1 MLYNGVLVS
10 ATKQCKLLI
19 IIYIYISLL
28 SLYIYIYTYMY
39 IHIHTY
45 MHIYI
50 SPFAKSTE
58 GLTGDECS
66 YFPARIPKLYVA
78 AEHILTGKCWI
89 LPKKDTSHSRA
100 RRSLSKM
107 VEGATSPLESSPI
120 PARDDQ
126 RAQKNPCVHQDFP
139 QRLNQTC
146 L

>member
-1 MLYNGVLVS
+1 MHI
-10 ATKQCKLLI
+10 C
-19 IIYIYISLL
+19 IYIYI
-28 SLYIYIYTYMY
+28 
-39 IHIHTY
+39 HTC
-45 MHIYI
+45 IYI
-50 SPFAKSTE
+50 SPFAKSPE
-58 GLTGDECS
+58 SLTGEDECS

-78 AEHILTGKCWI
+78 AEQILTGKCWI

-126 RAQKNPCVHQDFP
+126 RAQKKPCVHQDFP